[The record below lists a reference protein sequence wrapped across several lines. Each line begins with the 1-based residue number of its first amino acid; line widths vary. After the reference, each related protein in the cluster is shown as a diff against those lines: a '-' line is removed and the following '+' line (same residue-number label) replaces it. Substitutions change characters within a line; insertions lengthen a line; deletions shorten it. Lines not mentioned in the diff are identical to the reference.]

1 MKGLPKIPIPDSCCD
16 SVKNVKTLK
25 ITIEVSEEQYAFITR
40 VLPFAPGVYDAG
52 EGSQVHEQ
60 LVELSIDI
68 LKQILKNRR

>member
-1 MKGLPKIPIPDSCCD
+1 
-16 SVKNVKTLK
+16 LK
-25 ITIEVSEEQYAFITR
+25 AQIEITDDQYAFIDR